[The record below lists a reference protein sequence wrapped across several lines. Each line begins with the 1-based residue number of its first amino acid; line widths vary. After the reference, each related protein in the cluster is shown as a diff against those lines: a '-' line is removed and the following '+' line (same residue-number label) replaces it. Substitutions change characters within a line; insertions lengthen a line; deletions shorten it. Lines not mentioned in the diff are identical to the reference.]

1 MMSGVVGMLLSNSDT
16 RKSLEGLG
24 ALKGAPCTI
33 ESIKDVT
40 VNERTGTQ
48 ITFKWTGE
56 NDTEERR
63 SFVVLNGLDGE
74 SENKLQDITEKEIN
88 DICKI

>member
-1 MMSGVVGMLLSNSDT
+1 MMSGAVGMLLSNSDT

-33 ESIKDVT
+33 ESIEDVT
-40 VNERTGTQ
+40 IDERTGSK

-56 NDTEERR
+56 NGTEERR

-74 SENKLQDITEKEIN
+74 SENELQDITEKEIN